1 MENMN
6 IVIYFVWS
14 AAITGWLVIS
24 VTLCVS
30 LFTSPDMQTFAFAVD
45 INKYNEFWIEF
56 FLIHI
61 VIIFLVYIFIKWFKQ
76 DYRIEISV

>member
-1 MENMN
+1 MN
-6 IVIYFVWS
+6 LVKYFVWS
-14 AAITGWLVIS
+14 AALTGWLVIS
-24 VTLCVS
+24 VTLWFS
-30 LFTSPDMQTFAFAVD
+30 LFNSPDMQTFVFAVD

-76 DYRIEISV
+76 DYRIEITV